1 MVENKKSCLGSSR
14 PRIGPCFENF
24 AASEPLPSEPWT
36 RPLKNTASSLGLF
49 ASFYV
54 KAAQF
59 RTTTAGRR
67 PAPAITV

>member
-24 AASEPLPSEPWT
+24 AVSEALPREPWT
-36 RPLKNTASSLGLF
+36 RPLRNAASSLGSF
-49 ASFYV
+49 ASIYV

-59 RTTTAGRR
+59 WTTIAGRR